1 MAVPLASGP
10 NADYAVGAADTITLL
25 ASKILR
31 DVLVTRAEPVRRR
44 ELWQAVELAMGVRS
58 PDVDGVLKGT
68 WFDNPVYGKWVLT
81 EEAEAQGSP
90 FTDGQGVI
98 NLAMVV
104 DYLRQCRGEPP
115 YIRHVSE
122 FIKVCQPKL
131 DVDSEWIIQN
141 GRRLA
146 GG

>member
-1 MAVPLASGP
+1 MVVPSASVP
-10 NADYAVGAADTITLL
+10 NADYAIGAADTITLL

-44 ELWQAVELAMGVRS
+44 ELWQAVELAMGDRS
-58 PDVDGVLKGT
+58 PDVDGVLKGS

-131 DVDSEWIIQN
+131 DVDSDWIIQN
-141 GRRLA
+141 GRRVA